1 MFCFTCGVEVS
12 IVVVGVFLV
21 VNARR
26 ISLVTVFSEG
36 LVVLLDVA
44 VDEEVPAGSAIRGI
58 GD

>member
-1 MFCFTCGVEVS
+1 M
-12 IVVVGVFLV
+12 VVGVFLV

-36 LVVLLDVA
+36 LVVFLDVA